1 MASHEQLNGID
12 RKKKTEKTA
21 TTIIQKVFD
30 IPASTMI
37 CWKKDS
43 RISNKSQRV
52 CAIIAMFSQQGVKGN
67 WSAAW
72 KWTTTTYTFSA
83 DHNNKVGASTAR
95 AKAQSSAEW
104 DIEIMKIFIAEL
116 IYSQDT
122 CK

>member
-1 MASHEQLNGID
+1 M
-12 RKKKTEKTA
+12 
-21 TTIIQKVFD
+21 
-30 IPASTMI
+30 
-37 CWKKDS
+37 
-43 RISNKSQRV
+43 

-95 AKAQSSAEW
+95 AKAQSSEEL
-104 DIEIMKIFIAEL
+104 DIKVMKIFITES